1 MQMAYSKLRDML
13 DLVLEL
19 QVSSLGLTIDQLMA
33 RTARS
38 RKTVERML
46 QGLTELGLEVE
57 LSRLESDHHLTKRW
71 RLRANLPGTFL
82 TLRPNERAALE
93 RHLQTLP
100 QGATTRALAKLLGNQ
115 KPLSNHLAIDEEELI
130 NRTAHIGRTGP
141 RTQANEAQMA
151 IFERAIQGFEKLEL
165 LYRALGRRR
174 ASWRTVDPLGLLF
187 GRFGYL
193 VAARGDISATFRPV
207 TFRLDLIEDVRPTG
221 LIFEAHDDWDMKD
234 WAADSFGIYH
244 GDDILDIRLQFTG
257 EAAKRAEKVRF
268 HPSQKMRR
276 VRGGLVVQLRCQGH
290 RELIHELC
298 HPDWLGQ
305 VQIESPGSLRVEF
318 GQYLEQLR
326 SVSG

>member
-1 MQMAYSKLRDML
+1 MAYTKLRDML
-13 DLVLEL
+13 DLALEM
-19 QVSSLGLTIDQLMA
+19 QGSSLGLTIGQLMA
-33 RTARS
+33 RTGRS

-46 QGLTELGLEVE
+46 TGLAEIGLEVE
-57 LSRLESDHHLTKRW
+57 PSRMESDHHLTKRW
-71 RLRANLPGTFL
+71 RLRANLPGTLL
-82 TLRPNERAALE
+82 TLQPQERAALE

-100 QGATTRALAKLLGNQ
+100 QGAATRALAKVLGGQ

-130 NRTAHIGRTGP
+130 SRTAHIGRTGP
-141 RTQANEAQMA
+141 RTQASEAQMA

-165 LYRALGRRR
+165 LYRAQGRRR
-174 ASWRTVDPLGLLF
+174 ASWRIVDPLGLLF

-193 VAARGDISATFRPV
+193 VAARGDIRV
-207 TFRLDLIEDVRPTG
+207 TYRLDLIEDVRPTG
-221 LIFEAHDDWDMKD
+221 EIFEAHKNWNMKA

-244 GDDILDIRLQFTG
+244 GDEILDIRLRFTG

-276 VRGGLVVQLRCQGH
+276 TRGGLVVELRCQGH

-305 VQIESPGSLRVEF
+305 VRIESPESLCAEF
-318 GQYLEQLR
+318 DDYLEQLR
-326 SVSG
+326 RVTA

>member
-1 MQMAYSKLRDML
+1 MQMAYTKLRDML
-13 DLVLEL
+13 GLALEL
-19 QVSSLGLTIDQLMA
+19 QASSLGLTIDQLMA
-33 RTARS
+33 QTERS

-46 QGLTELGLEVE
+46 QGLTEIGLEVE

-71 RLRANLPGTFL
+71 RLRANMPGTLL
-82 TLRPNERAALE
+82 TLQPNERAALE

-100 QGATTRALAKLLGNQ
+100 ADTTTRALTKLLGNQ

-130 NRTAHIGRTGP
+130 SRTAHIGRTGP

-165 LYRALGRRR
+165 LYRAQGRRR

-193 VAARGDISATFRPV
+193 VAARDDIPV
-207 TFRLDLIEDVRPTG
+207 TYRLDLIEDVRPTG
-221 LIFEAHDDWDMKD
+221 VIFEARTDWNMKD

-244 GDDILDIRLQFTG
+244 GDDILEIRLRFTG
-257 EAAKRAEKVRF
+257 EVAKRAEKVRF

-276 VRGGLVVQLRCQGH
+276 RRGGLIVQLRCRGH

-298 HPDWLGQ
+298 HPDWLGR
-305 VQIESPGSLRVEF
+305 VQIESPESLRVEF
-318 GQYLEQLR
+318 NDYLEQLR
-326 SVSG
+326 SVALSP

>member
-1 MQMAYSKLRDML
+1 MAYTKLRDML
-13 DLVLEL
+13 ELALEL
-19 QVSSLGLTIDQLMA
+19 QVSSLGLTIDQLRA
-33 RTARS
+33 RTGRS

-71 RLRANLPGTFL
+71 RLRAALPAPLL
-82 TLRPNERAALE
+82 TLQANERAALE

-100 QGATTRALAKLLGNQ
+100 EGVATRALAKLLGNQ

-141 RTQANEAQMA
+141 RTQANEAHMA
-151 IFERAIQGFEKLEL
+151 IFERAIQGFERLEL
-165 LYRALGRRR
+165 LYRAQGRRR
-174 ASWRTVDPLGLLF
+174 ASWRKVDPLGLLF
-187 GRFGYL
+187 GRFAYL
-193 VAARGDISATFRPV
+193 VAARGEITV
-207 TFRLDLIEDVRPTG
+207 TYRLDLIENVRPTG
-221 LIFEAHDDWDMKD
+221 SIFEAHKDWNMKG

-244 GDDILDIRLQFTG
+244 GDDILDVRLRFTG

-268 HPSQKMRR
+268 HPSQKIRR
-276 VRGGLVVQLRCQGH
+276 IRGGLIVQLHCQGH

-305 VQIESPGSLRVEF
+305 VRIDSPESLRVEF
-318 GQYLEQLR
+318 NGYLEQLR
-326 SVSG
+326 GVTSWPGTPAE

>member
-1 MQMAYSKLRDML
+1 MAYSKLRDML
-13 DLVLEL
+13 DIALEL
-19 QVSSLGLTIDQLMA
+19 QASSLGLTIDQLME
-33 RTARS
+33 RTGRS

-46 QGLTELGLEVE
+46 QGLADIGLEAE
-57 LSRLESDHHLTKRW
+57 PSRVESDHHLTKRW
-71 RLRANLPGTFL
+71 RLRADMPGTL
-82 TLRPNERAALE
+82 LALQSHERGALE

-100 QGATTRALAKLLGNQ
+100 DGTATRALAKLLGTQ
-115 KPLSNHLAIDEEELI
+115 KPLSNHLAIDAEELI

-141 RTQANEAQMA
+141 RTQADEAQMA

-165 LYRALGRRR
+165 RYRAQGRRR
-174 ASWRTVDPLGLLF
+174 ASWRSVDPLGLLF

-193 VAARGDISATFRPV
+193 VAARGDITV
-207 TFRLDLIEDVRPTG
+207 TYRLDLIEDVRPTG
-221 LIFEAHDDWDMKD
+221 IIFAAPTDWNMKE

-244 GDDILDIRLQFTG
+244 GDDILDIRLRFTG

-276 VRGGLVVQLRCQGH
+276 TRDGLRVDLRCQGH

-305 VQIESPGSLRVEF
+305 VHIEAPESLRAEF
-318 GQYLEQLR
+318 NDYLRQLG
-326 SVSG
+326 SVTG

>member
-1 MQMAYSKLRDML
+1 MAYTQLRDML
-13 DLVLEL
+13 DLALEL
-19 QVSSLGLTIDQLMA
+19 QVSSLGLTIDQLRT

-46 QGLTELGLEVE
+46 QGLAEIGLEVE

-71 RLRANLPGTFL
+71 RLRANLPGMLL
-82 TLRPNERAALE
+82 TLQPNERAALE

-100 QGATTRALAKLLGNQ
+100 QGAATRALAKLLGNQ

-141 RTQANEAQMA
+141 RTQANEAQMT
-151 IFERAIQGFEKLEL
+151 IFERAIQGFEKLEI

-193 VAARGDISATFRPV
+193 VAARGDIAATFRPV

-221 LIFEAHDDWDMKD
+221 LIFEAHDDWNMKH

-244 GDDILDIRLQFTG
+244 GDDILDIRLRFTG

-268 HPSQKMRR
+268 HPGQKMRR
-276 VRGGLVVQLRCQGH
+276 IRGGLVVQLRCQGH

-305 VQIESPGSLRVEF
+305 VQIESPDSLRVEF
-318 GQYLEQLR
+318 DEYLEQLR

>member
-1 MQMAYSKLRDML
+1 MAYTKLRDML
-13 DLVLEL
+13 DFALEL
-19 QVSSLGLTIDQLMA
+19 QASSLGLTIDQLGT
-33 RTARS
+33 RTGRS

-46 QGLTELGLEVE
+46 LGLTELGLEVE

-71 RLRANLPGTFL
+71 RLRANLPGTL
-82 TLRPNERAALE
+82 LALQPNERAALE
-93 RHLQTLP
+93 RHLQSLP
-100 QGATTRALAKLLGNQ
+100 EGATTRALAKLLGNQ

-130 NRTAHIGRTGP
+130 SRTAHIGRTGP

-151 IFERAIQGFEKLEL
+151 VFERAIQGFEKLEL

-193 VAARGDISATFRPV
+193 VAARGDNAGTFRPV

-221 LIFEAHDDWDMKD
+221 GIFAAHDDWNMKD

-244 GDDILDIRLQFTG
+244 GDDILDIRLRFTG

-276 VRGGLVVQLRCQGH
+276 IRGGLLVQLRCQGH

-305 VQIESPGSLRVEF
+305 VQIESPESLRTEF
-318 GQYLEQLR
+318 NEYLEQLQG
-326 SVSG
+326 VTG

>member
-71 RLRANLPGTFL
+71 RLRANLPGAFL

-100 QGATTRALAKLLGNQ
+100 EGAATRALAKLLENQ

-141 RTQANEAQMA
+141 RTQANEVQMA
-151 IFERAIQGFEKLEL
+151 ILERAIQGFEKLEI

-193 VAARGDISATFRPV
+193 VAARGDMPATFRPV

-221 LIFEAHDDWDMKD
+221 LIFEAHKGWDMKD

-244 GDDILDIRLQFTG
+244 GDDILDIRLRFTG

-276 VRGGLVVQLRCQGH
+276 VRSGLVVQLRCQGH

-318 GQYLEQLR
+318 NQYLEQLR